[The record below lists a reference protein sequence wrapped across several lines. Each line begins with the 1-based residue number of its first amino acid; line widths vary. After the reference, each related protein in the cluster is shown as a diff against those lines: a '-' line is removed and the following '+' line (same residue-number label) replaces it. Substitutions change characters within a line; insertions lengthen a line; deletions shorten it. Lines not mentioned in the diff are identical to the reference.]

1 MTDSYI
7 AATGRDKV
15 SIRKAAQRY
24 GVPYQTL
31 RDRVAGTVDS
41 ECIQMGR
48 IPVLSLEEEA
58 KLVSHLT
65 EVAMVTMLCT

>member
-24 GVPYQTL
+24 GVSYQTL
-31 RDRVAGTVDS
+31 RDRVAGTVGS

-48 IPVLSLEEEA
+48 NPVLSLEEEA